1 MGIEDILGKGK
12 ELFEQH
18 KDTIDDALHSEQ
30 AETISDN
37 LLDGAAGVANKATGG
52 KFEEQV
58 GGVRDTID
66 KSVGTE

>member
-1 MGIEDILGKGK
+1 MGIDDIVGKGK

-18 KDTIDDALHSEQ
+18 KDAIDDALHSEQ

-37 LLDGAAGVANKATGG
+37 VLDGAAGLANKVTGG

-58 GGVRDTID
+58 DGVRDTVD
-66 KSVGTE
+66 KQVGTE